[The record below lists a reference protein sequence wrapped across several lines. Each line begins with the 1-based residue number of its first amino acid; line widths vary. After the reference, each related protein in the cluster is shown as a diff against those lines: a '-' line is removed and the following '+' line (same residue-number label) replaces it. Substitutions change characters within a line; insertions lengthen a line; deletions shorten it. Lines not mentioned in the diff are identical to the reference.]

1 MRCVLSAWALALFL
15 IAFLGGVPSGLASTE
30 ASGVPRLLE
39 VTGMLEGVASEG
51 EREVVTLN
59 VYGKLASGP
68 LSSDC
73 RFLDE
78 RGQPMDKPSFLQR
91 YMKRVVTVD
100 LEADSGEVVSCRVG
114 S

>member
-1 MRCVLSAWALALFL
+1 MRWASVATLMVFLSIIGVEPLFSAPL
-15 IAFLGGVPSGLASTE
+15 PDGAPAI
-30 ASGVPRLLE
+30 LE

-91 YMKRVVTVD
+91 YMKRVVTLD
-100 LEADSGEVVSCRVG
+100 LEADSGEVVFCRVG